1 VVVVRDAGA
10 VIAFVVVWQAVTIA
24 FSVPAFLVPP
34 PSAIA
39 EAFVANAGRI
49 GAALAQTGVEAA
61 AGFVGGNLLGL
72 ILATAFARSRR
83 LERIG
88 LPVAIAVRSV
98 PLIAMSGLPY
108 GRAVSEKIGAAAF
121 FAKPFDIA
129 LVARTVRALAAR
141 RPHESP
147 SA

>member
-1 VVVVRDAGA
+1 VALGEPDIEVRVAIDGAHALRTALVRPPDVV
-10 VIAFVVVWQAVTIA
+10 
-24 FSVPAFLVPP
+24 LVD
-34 PSAIA
+34 
-39 EAFVANAGRI
+39 
-49 GAALAQTGVEAA
+49 
-61 AGFVGGNLLGL
+61 
-72 ILATAFARSRR
+72 
-83 LERIG
+83 IG
-88 LPVAIAVRSV
+88 LPVLDASGFVEQWCERAPAARSV